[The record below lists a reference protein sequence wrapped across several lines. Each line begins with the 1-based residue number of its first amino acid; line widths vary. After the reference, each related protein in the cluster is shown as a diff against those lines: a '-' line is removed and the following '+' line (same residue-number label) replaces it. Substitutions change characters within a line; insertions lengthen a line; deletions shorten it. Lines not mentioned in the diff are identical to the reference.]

1 MAWPDTPRLDD
12 RKRMQDR
19 PLGSSSSLAPQSG
32 VQNQYQQ
39 QAQGYDRAM
48 RLLNRAAR
56 KGDANAA
63 LGAVKLGE
71 QSFER
76 GYGVSGGI
84 RSHEQE
90 QGAASN
96 FENIT
101 NARTAQREAMLNQ
114 GAGAQPGQTVQNT
127 RPLSELVSGDES
139 PSNRKDTALSL
150 LSGGGSPRN
159 IQQEEAS
166 GFVNTATG
174 DLLERRKAFDQ
185 KLRSGGPLESFQD
198 EAASLKIAPQ
208 ALRDRYAAVS
218 GEIKAAEDE
227 ADAPVRQY
235 FASSTPPPAP
245 TQSDNIPAPAG
256 WAENRVVGDSP
267 TNPVAPQA
275 PQGRVARPMDEQRQ
289 YNARLLEAAAQ
300 EVPKFDA
307 RTDAQAQ
314 LAEIDAEESAKQH
327 AQSQQEARDA
337 DSRVSLLKAGLAIP
351 TAGLSYAVPAALRS
365 AGESNARENARL
377 QKLKQ
382 IEDQRKARLAEF
394 RRTSS
399 GG

>member
-12 RKRMQDR
+12 WKRMQDR

-127 RPLSELVSGDES
+127 RPLSELVSGEVSARGTVNPNSTPIGGDQQRDRYRS
-139 PSNRKDTALSL
+139 AL
-150 LSGGGSPRN
+150 
-159 IQQEEAS
+159 
-166 GFVNTATG
+166 
-174 DLLERRKAFDQ
+174 DLLEGNRRMQGGQADPEDLYGRGVAAARAQGVSPDQMLDLTKGDANLKFRQTLDQALGQASSPEEIDDLRQRASRMGVASEAFDRRKNWWE
-185 KLRSGGPLESFQD
+185 K
-198 EAASLKIAPQ
+198 
-208 ALRDRYAAVS
+208 
-218 GEIKAAEDE
+218 
-227 ADAPVRQY
+227 
-235 FASSTPPPAP
+235 
-245 TQSDNIPAPAG
+245 
-256 WAENRVVGDSP
+256 NR
-267 TNPVAPQA
+267 
-275 PQGRVARPMDEQRQ
+275 
-289 YNARLLEAAAQ
+289 
-300 EVPKFDA
+300 
-307 RTDAQAQ
+307 
-314 LAEIDAEESAKQH
+314 
-327 AQSQQEARDA
+327 
-337 DSRVSLLKAGLAIP
+337 
-351 TAGLSYAVPAALRS
+351 
-365 AGESNARENARL
+365 
-377 QKLKQ
+377 
-382 IEDQRKARLAEF
+382 
-394 RRTSS
+394 
-399 GG
+399 